1 MPSQAEEIRDLIE
14 TNWSLTGQL
23 NKTETA
29 TMKEV
34 VRFFDRQEIQ
44 GNEWPKAITVEK
56 INDEAD
62 ENTVKHPH
70 FTEVRDKYIISCHFR
85 VTDGDPAPYS
95 DSLQQVEDMAK
106 EVQVILATAY
116 DPHAGNGIFYVVNS
130 EWSKDDHRDGAQI
143 DLVRFMRFTLTKISS
158 ENPNVV
164 EGYQGVLRIDGGK
177 IYSET
182 YNVQSVYG
190 MPQIPETIVGNQK
203 LPAYFT
209 GIFSGRINADM
220 FLTTEDIGAAGTDI
234 NHIGTDLTNGE
245 VSENIFLQQY
255 SNATQTVTISHTIKI
270 INFELVGF
278 VEDLVQFKM
287 IGEIITHPTMVV
299 A

>member
-1 MPSQAEEIRDLIE
+1 MVSQAEEIKDLLE
-14 TNWSLTGQL
+14 TNWSLTGEL
-23 NKTETA
+23 NKTQT
-29 TMKEV
+29 TDMKEV
-34 VRFFDRQEIQ
+34 VRFFDRQQIE
-44 GNEWPKAITVEK
+44 GNEWPKAITVQK

-70 FTEVRDKYIISCHFR
+70 FTEVRDKYIITCHFR
-85 VTDGDPAPYS
+85 VTDSDPSPYS
-95 DSLQQVEDMAK
+95 DSLTQVEDMAR

-116 DPHAGNGIFYVVNS
+116 DPHDGNGIFYVVNS
-130 EWSKDDHRDGAQI
+130 EWNKDDHREGSQI
-143 DLVRFMRFTLTKISS
+143 ELRRFMTFTLTKISS

-164 EGYQGVLRIDGGK
+164 EGYQGVFRIDGGK
-177 IYSET
+177 IYAET

-190 MPQIPETIVGNQK
+190 MPQVPETIVDNQK
-203 LPAYFT
+203 LPVYFT

-220 FLTTEDIGAAGTDI
+220 YLTTEDIGAIGTDI
-234 NHIGTDLTNGE
+234 NHIGTDLINGE
-245 VSENIFLQQY
+245 VSENVFLQQY
-255 SNATQTVTISHTIKI
+255 NNSTQTVTVSHTIKI

-287 IGEIITHPTMVV
+287 IGEIITHPTMAV